1 MSINGVRFGHVAFK
15 VADTDRSVR
24 WYADAFG
31 ARKIYHAEAQGERP
45 ELMFLEFARGQLIE
59 LFSGGKNILPSPPD
73 PIGYLHFCLLVD
85 DLEQAL
91 EHLATMNVKPQ
102 RKFIGRA
109 EQRIAF
115 ISDPDGN
122 SIELM
127 QIPPESPIFRDDM
140 SLLKD
145 LRLDVEAR
153 VK

>member
-1 MSINGVRFGHVAFK
+1 MPINGVRFGHVAFK

-31 ARKIYHAEAQGERP
+31 ARKIYHAEAKGERP

-59 LFSGGKNILPSPPD
+59 LFSGGKNIPTSPPD
-73 PIGYLHFCLLVD
+73 PIGYLHICLLVD

-91 EHLATMNVKPQ
+91 EHLAEMNVKPV

-115 ISDPDGN
+115 INDPDGN
-122 SIELM
+122 SIEVM
-127 QIPPESPIFRDDM
+127 QIPPESPTYR
-140 SLLKD
+140 
-145 LRLDVEAR
+145 E
-153 VK
+153 

>member
-1 MSINGVRFGHVAFK
+1 MPINGLRFGHVAFK
-15 VADTDRSVR
+15 VADTERSVR

-31 ARKIYHAEAQGERP
+31 VRKIYHAEAKGDRP

-59 LFSGGKNILPSPPD
+59 LFSGGKNLLSSPPD

-91 EHLATMNVKPQ
+91 DHLAKMNVRPV

-115 ISDPDGN
+115 ITDPDGN

-127 QIPPESPIFRDDM
+127 QIPPESPLYRD
-140 SLLKD
+140 
-145 LRLDVEAR
+145 
-153 VK
+153 